1 VSRAEA
7 RIAGALA
14 VSATLGLGALAP
26 GPALA
31 AGPPAAI
38 APPSR
43 ADGATTAR
51 IAATTNARPRP
62 GGRRRVARLTPLT
75 SWSSQA
81 QTLLVLDSAWR
92 GERQWLK
99 VRVPIRPTGTSGW
112 ILRSKALLGHT
123 PYWLELRLR
132 SRRLT
137 VYREGERVRSARV
150 VVGAPGTPT
159 PRGLAA
165 VYERN
170 PQPDPG
176 GFLGPWALSLT
187 SLSNVLESYGGG
199 PGRIAIH
206 GRGRASL
213 RDPLGSARSHGCV
226 RVSNRLVSW
235 LAARVAPGTPVDVR
249 R

>member
-1 VSRAEA
+1 MSRAES

-14 VSATLGLGALAP
+14 VSAALGLGALAP

-31 AGPPAAI
+31 AAPPAAI

-75 SWSSQA
+75 DWSRQA
-81 QTLLVLDSAWR
+81 QTLLVLDGAWR
-92 GERQWLK
+92 AERQWLK
-99 VRVPIRPTGTSGW
+99 VRLPIRPKGVTGW

-123 PYWLELRLR
+123 PYWVDLRLR

-137 VYREGERVRSARV
+137 VYRDGKRIRSVRAV
-150 VVGAPGTPT
+150 IGAPGTPT

-165 VYERN
+165 IYERN
-170 PQPDPG
+170 RQPDPA

-187 SLSNVLESYGGG
+187 ALSDVLESYGGG
-199 PGRIAIH
+199 PGRVAIH
-206 GRGRASL
+206 GRGGASL

-226 RVSNRLVSW
+226 RIDNGVVDW
-235 LAARVAPGTPVDVR
+235 LARQVTPGTPVDVR